1 MTGLRLNLLLQPK
14 SLLKDPFAVSL
25 RRAKGDEESRGRFSF
40 RARFLAALGIT
51 QTWEIFQRPA
61 NKPSGLKHS
70 LPYPTTRAVTAGVV
84 RPPSAWVL
92 ALAMLV
98 VPCAGQAGARMDPAG
113 VQVRNGPAHAQ
124 QDPMQSTPAFDGAR
138 AFEDLKRLVAFG
150 PRPVGSQALAHA
162 RSWIENELAQSGLR
176 TDEDRFTAATPAGN
190 IAMANLIVRI
200 PGSSP
205 SILVVA
211 GHYDTKRFD
220 NFRFVGANDGGSS
233 AAVVMELARA
243 LAHRPSTNTIWL
255 VFFDGEEALGDWSD
269 TDSVYGSRHL
279 VEQLASEGELSRVK
293 AMILV
298 DMIGDR
304 DLDIRRDTSS
314 TGWLTDLVWNQ
325 ARRLGY
331 SRHFLDQLLP
341 VGGDDHFPF
350 INAGVPAVDLID
362 FNYGPGNRYW
372 HTAEDTVEHCS
383 AQSLQIVGRVVL
395 AALDALE
402 NSPHGHP

>member
-1 MTGLRLNLLLQPK
+1 MSSASGQAR
-14 SLLKDPFAVSL
+14 KDPGRTEKDQA
-25 RRAKGDEESRGRFSF
+25 RG
-40 RARFLAALGIT
+40 T
-51 QTWEIFQRPA
+51 
-61 NKPSGLKHS
+61 PS
-70 LPYPTTRAVTAGVV
+70 
-84 RPPSAWVL
+84 
-92 ALAMLV
+92 
-98 VPCAGQAGARMDPAG
+98 
-113 VQVRNGPAHAQ
+113 
-124 QDPMQSTPAFDGAR
+124 FDGAR
-138 AFEDLKRLVAFG
+138 AFEDLKHLVAFG
-150 PRPVGSQALAHA
+150 PRPAGSEALAHA
-162 RSWIENELAQSGLR
+162 RSWIESELAQSGLR
-176 TDEDRFTAATPAGN
+176 AEEDRFTAATPAGN
-190 IAMANLIVRI
+190 IAMKNLIVRI

-205 SILVVA
+205 SILIVA

-233 AAVVMELARA
+233 AAVVMELARD
-243 LAHRPSTNTIWL
+243 LAHRPSTYAIWL
-255 VFFDGEEALGDWSD
+255 VFFDGEEALGEWSD

-279 VEQLASEGELSRVK
+279 VERLASEGELSRVK

-314 TGWLTDLVWNQ
+314 TGWLTDLVWSQ

-331 SRHFLDQLLP
+331 SRYFLDQLLP

-362 FNYGPGNRYW
+362 FNYGPRNRYW

-395 AALDALE
+395 ASLDALE
-402 NSPHGHP
+402 NSSQGHP